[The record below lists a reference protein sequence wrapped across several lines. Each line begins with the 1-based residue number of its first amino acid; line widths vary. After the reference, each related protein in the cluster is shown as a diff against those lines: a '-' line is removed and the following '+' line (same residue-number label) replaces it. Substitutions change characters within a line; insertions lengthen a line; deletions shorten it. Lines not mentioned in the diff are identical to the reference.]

1 MDYNTIM
8 DYDTWKLMTP
18 EEEDRTEY
26 ADVEA
31 EIGVWVT
38 PDEYEEITA
47 TIRVPVEEDWDD
59 DTGKILVPV
68 NIKEDVSLYMND
80 EYPNCEYD
88 LLNWNFI

>member
-47 TIRVPVEEDWDD
+47 TIRVPVEDDWDD

>member
-18 EEEDRTEY
+18 EEEDHTEY

-31 EIGVWVT
+31 EVGVWVT

>member
-38 PDEYEEITA
+38 PDEYEETVINLT
-47 TIRVPVEEDWDD
+47 VPVEEDWDD
-59 DTGKILVPV
+59 DRGKIIVPIDI
-68 NIKEDVSLYMND
+68 NTSIADYMC
-80 EYPNCEYD
+80 EYYTDCEYD
-88 LLNWNFI
+88 LLNWRFA